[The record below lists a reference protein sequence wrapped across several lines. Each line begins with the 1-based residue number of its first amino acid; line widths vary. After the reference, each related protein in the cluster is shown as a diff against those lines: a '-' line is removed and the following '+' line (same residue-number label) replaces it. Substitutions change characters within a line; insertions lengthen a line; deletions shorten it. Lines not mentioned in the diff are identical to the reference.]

1 MESGRSPRRQATV
14 PTHLEPFVMR
24 RLTNALKSLTATSS
38 SRLLTEHELIA
49 EWDRQR
55 NAARSGR
62 DRAEI
67 DALFSRSV

>member
-1 MESGRSPRRQATV
+1 
-14 PTHLEPFVMR
+14 MR
-24 RLTNALKSLTATSS
+24 RLTSALKSLTAPST
-38 SRLLTEHELIA
+38 SRLLTDHELVA

-67 DALFSRSV
+67 DALFSRSL